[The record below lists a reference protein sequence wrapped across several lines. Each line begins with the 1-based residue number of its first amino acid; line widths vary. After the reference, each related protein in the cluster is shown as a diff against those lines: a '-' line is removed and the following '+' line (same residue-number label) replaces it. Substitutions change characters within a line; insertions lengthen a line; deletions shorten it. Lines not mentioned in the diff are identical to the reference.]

1 MSLDRGKGAAMKKTR
16 TPKPKAPKPGQVNN
30 TKVATQEG
38 ESPARRA
45 AQLGLSPVIVGTLTA
60 ATFAQSA
67 VGIIDINEA
76 VIVARERVDRV
87 REGNLSYVEATLT
100 VQAMTLDA
108 IFNEMAKRAAMNMG
122 EHLAATETYLKMALK
137 AQSQCRATLETLV
150 EVKAPRVATFIKQA
164 NIANQQQVNNGSAAS
179 GGNDSLSHGKS
190 INPSNEL
197 LEAHHGE
204 RLDTG
209 TQGKAGGDYP
219 HLEAVGAV
227 NRAAHG

>member
-1 MSLDRGKGAAMKKTR
+1 MKKTS
-16 TPKPKAPKPGQVNN
+16 TPKPKAPKPGQASN
-30 TKVATQEG
+30 TEVTTQEG

-67 VGIIDINEA
+67 VGKIDINEA

-100 VQAMTLDA
+100 VQAMTLDS

-122 EHLAATETYLKMALK
+122 EHMAATETYLKMALK

-164 NIANQQQVNNGSAAS
+164 NIANQQQVNNGGAGT
-179 GGNDSLSHGKS
+179 GGNGSSSQGKN
-190 INPSNEL
+190 INQSNEL
-197 LEAHHGE
+197 LEAHHGK
-204 RLDTG
+204 RLDTRA
-209 TQGKAGGDYP
+209 QGKAGGADP
-219 HLEAVGAV
+219 HLEAMGAV
-227 NRAAHG
+227 HRATNG